1 VKISQ
6 VLYNERKAKRF
17 LFTKMFIIMDIES
30 IMTATKL
37 VKIEQESKFIFD
49 FVELQ
54 SDFESYN
61 LNK

>member
-1 VKISQ
+1 
-6 VLYNERKAKRF
+6 
-17 LFTKMFIIMDIES
+17 MDIES